1 MALVGGFRRPSF
13 IHILLL
19 MIYIH
24 RGVCLKSGCFRLAR
38 AGHVPEPDAWLKPP
52 LYVQNLDELVQ
63 LDHNDHDLP
72 RVVPVGEA
80 AAAGAGANA
89 AATGVGAVEKTTA
102 ATGPRE
108 SEEGGG
114 EHNVERN
121 KGYKNITL
129 RRRVP

>member
-1 MALVGGFRRPSF
+1 M
-13 IHILLL
+13 
-19 MIYIH
+19 
-24 RGVCLKSGCFRLAR
+24 AR
-38 AGHVPEPDAWLKPP
+38 AGHVPEPDAWLKPA

-89 AATGVGAVEKTTA
+89 AVTGAGAVEKTKA

-114 EHNVERN
+114 EHSTTFVYRPSEDAAGRYNHYDAVAR
-121 KGYKNITL
+121 
-129 RRRVP
+129 